1 MIVWADRKLTIDGW
15 GISPSPSNEF
25 VLGAETANRDAADG
39 IRRGGRSPRAI
50 ASGIPWGKAAKAPC
64 TMTLGVARFVVI

>member
-15 GISPSPSNEF
+15 GISPSPLNEF

-39 IRRGGRSPRAI
+39 IRRGAEARA
-50 ASGIPWGKAAKAPC
+50 
-64 TMTLGVARFVVI
+64 L